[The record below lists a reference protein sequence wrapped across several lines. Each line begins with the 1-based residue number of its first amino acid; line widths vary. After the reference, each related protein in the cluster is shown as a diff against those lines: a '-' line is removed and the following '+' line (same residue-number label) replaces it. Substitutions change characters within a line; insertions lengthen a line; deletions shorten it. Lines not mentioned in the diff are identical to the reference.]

1 MERNIKQDYDSLI
14 ETCKTNLQIELR
26 QFKKEKLKI
35 KQNTYKKIT
44 TEHLVKYIIDK
55 GNLFS
60 IPHSPCIWKFVK
72 FSKLFLNQITSFDYD
87 KLINIFIPILL
98 GNFSNI
104 ERPSIEKEK
113 ICCKSPCIYE
123 C

>member
-55 GNLFS
+55 GNLFIFLIHLTFLFVFRLFILGS
-60 IPHSPCIWKFVK
+60 I
-72 FSKLFLNQITSFDYD
+72 
-87 KLINIFIPILL
+87 
-98 GNFSNI
+98 
-104 ERPSIEKEK
+104 
-113 ICCKSPCIYE
+113 
-123 C
+123 